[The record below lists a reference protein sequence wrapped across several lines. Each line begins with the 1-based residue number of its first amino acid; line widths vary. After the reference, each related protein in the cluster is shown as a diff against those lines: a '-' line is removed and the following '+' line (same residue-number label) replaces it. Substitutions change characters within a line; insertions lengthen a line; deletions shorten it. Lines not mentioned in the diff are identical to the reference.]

1 MSKSWGDVKTRPS
14 LLSWPPEVVILQCDV
29 ERAEELLARARTD
42 EERGVALRAVGEAAA
57 HGPRGTRSAA
67 HAFAPSPRSEA

>member
-1 MSKSWGDVKTRPS
+1 MR
-14 LLSWPPEVVILQCDV
+14 WPPEVVILQSDL

-57 HGPRGTRSAA
+57 RLEAA
-67 HAFAPSPRSEA
+67 KREELERCSIS